1 MEMHDDDL
9 WYQHRGFDD
18 EDDKDEFD
26 LEDDEDEFEDYEYIE
41 A

>member
-1 MEMHDDDL
+1 MHDDDL

-18 EDDKDEFD
+18 EDDEEFD

-41 A
+41 V